1 MNAVF
6 SKLALAAATVVL
18 ACSAQAAPTIV
29 WNPAID
35 FETVN
40 GQAVADFFKAN
51 PGVASVGA
59 GSQYATQGVTFSDKF
74 NIFPFSTA
82 AGKPKTSPGTGD
94 GYLSNDTRQV
104 TIDVDDALK
113 IEHLSFQFSLE
124 TAPTVT
130 LFGTLGKTKSLLI
143 VPGTWDLGWKELTD
157 SFFSDIGYLDRIQ
170 FTMGSD
176 AFFAIDNIRLGIT
189 DDSLP
194 VPEPTGASL
203 VALGLVAV
211 GIATRRRKAA

>member
-1 MNAVF
+1 MNAVLSKF
-6 SKLALAAATVVL
+6 SLATATLLL

-29 WNPAID
+29 WNPTID

-40 GQAVADFFKAN
+40 GQAVAAFFKDN

-59 GSQYATQGVTFSDKF
+59 GSQYASQGVTFSDKF
-74 NIFPFSTA
+74 NVFPFSTA
-82 AGKPKTSPGTGD
+82 AGKPQTDARTGD

-104 TIDVDDALK
+104 SIDVDDALK

-130 LFGTLGKTKSLLI
+130 LFGTTGNKSLTI
-143 VPGTWDLGWKELTD
+143 VNGTWDLGWTELTD
-157 SFFSDIGYLDRIQ
+157 SFFSEIGYLDRIQ
-170 FTMGSD
+170 FTMNSD
-176 AFFAIDNIRLGIT
+176 AFFAVDNIRLGVT
-189 DDSLP
+189 DDTLP
-194 VPEPTGASL
+194 VPEPGAASL

-211 GIATRRRKAA
+211 GLATRRRQVA